1 MLQSINKNGPKV
13 KPLPIGT
20 SAKPQER
27 NQTADVESDDDVDT
41 TSGED
46 RCLLGIQKRKH
57 YTKNNETGNRVLI
70 FFLNVTYFL
79 FFYPQEKEAKL
90 DSKKIQHQTGSSSCT
105 NVWE

>member
-1 MLQSINKNGPKV
+1 MLLYVNKKGFKV

-20 SAKPQER
+20 SAKPQKR
-27 NQTADVESDDDVDT
+27 NQTADVESADDVDT

-46 RCLLGIQKRKH
+46 RCLLGIQKRNH
-57 YTKNNETGNRVLI
+57 YTKNNQIGNRVLNLKKCNI
-70 FFLNVTYFL
+70 L
-79 FFYPQEKEAKL
+79 FVFYPQEKEAKL

>member
-1 MLQSINKNGPKV
+1 MRLCMLQSINKNGPKV

-70 FFLNVTYFL
+70 FF
-79 FFYPQEKEAKL
+79 FF
-90 DSKKIQHQTGSSSCT
+90 
-105 NVWE
+105 